1 MILPDLRRY
10 ISRDRLAEEEH
21 ALEIGIHD
29 TVIGFRLD
37 VEQSLPAVDA
47 RHVEQNVDLAVTL
60 HDLVYAAVNAVQ
72 IGYIESVRR
81 RRAAM
86 RGDLVCQLPA
96 FLLVSRTERRLSARR
111 RESAADRAPD
121 AAGRAG
127 DQDGLSFQTEY
138 GFQIFADA
146 HDAAS
151 LSVEKIML
159 AFFPFFPYHHD

>member
-1 MILPDLRRY
+1 M
-10 ISRDRLAEEEH
+10 
-21 ALEIGIHD
+21 
-29 TVIGFRLD
+29 
-37 VEQSLPAVDA
+37 
-47 RHVEQNVDLAVTL
+47 TL
-60 HDLVYAAVNAVQ
+60 KIRPNASYAAVNAVQ

-96 FLLVSRTERRLSARR
+96 FLLVSRAERRLSAGR
-111 RESAADRAPD
+111 RESAADRASD
-121 AAGRAG
+121 AAGRAR

-151 LSVEKIML
+151 LSAEKIML